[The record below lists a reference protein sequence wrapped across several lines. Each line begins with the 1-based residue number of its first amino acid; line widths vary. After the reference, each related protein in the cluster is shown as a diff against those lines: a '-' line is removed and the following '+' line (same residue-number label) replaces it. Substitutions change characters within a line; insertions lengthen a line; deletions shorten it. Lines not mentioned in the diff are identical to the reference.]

1 MKTVSLGV
9 ENLCIPCYAHCRYC
23 LLSSC
28 GKATGVD
35 YERGKRIA
43 KRIYDEIQTKCPELG
58 FFYYIGYCM
67 DDENLIDYI
76 RFTQKIESPSG
87 HFLQLNGLRL
97 RDETE
102 TNEFISELV
111 GAGIKLI
118 DLTFYGMQEY
128 HDRFAGRAG
137 DFDFLLRILKAV
149 RHHGLKVRFSIP
161 VTKENLSQLDEL
173 VGLLE
178 QYQTGEISVFLPHRK
193 GRGRSLD
200 ALRLTADDLDRLSDR
215 VRAYLSNYRTESEWL
230 ASENLETPDTRVLT
244 LSLTPDNI
252 EKLEAMTLEEILT
265 FLEELDDRYYAA
277 LPAPEEL
284 VTLYGNKVGTR
295 LYRRLRDLQM
305 EWQHR
310 YLEDNNI
317 KVWDMNDE
325 THHFSVRQ

>member
-9 ENLCIPCYAHCRYC
+9 ENLCVPCYAHCRYC

-43 KRIYDEIQTKCPELG
+43 KRIYDEIQAKCPELG

-149 RHHGLKVRFSIP
+149 RQHGLKVRFSIP
-161 VTKENLSQLDEL
+161 ATKENLSQLDEL

-178 QYQTGEISVFLPHRK
+178 QYQTGEISVFLPHSK

-215 VRAYLSNYRTESEWL
+215 VRSHLSNYRTESEWL

-244 LSLTPDNI
+244 LSLTPANI
-252 EKLEAMTLEEILT
+252 EKLESMTLEEILT
-265 FLEELDDRYYAA
+265 FLEELDARYYAA

-284 VTLYGNKVGTR
+284 ATLYGNKAGTR